1 MKKIKL
7 ILIWLLMAVFLSGCS
22 FRFVYNHLDWW
33 THWYLDDYV
42 TLTEQQQQRFDD
54 EFEQLHLWHRT
65 TQLPAYVQ
73 QLKALKISIN
83 DQINEQDIAANFVRF
98 TEHWQNFLIA
108 TEPKLQPLVVSLSTE
123 QTQQLLQ
130 ALQAAHQERLDDDE
144 ALSEQ
149 DWLEE
154 RTDQQK
160 EQLKDWFGKLSP
172 EQKSQVTL
180 LGKGFQRSFEPRM
193 LYRQR
198 WTQQFADLLNGNLP
212 DHQFKL
218 EFYSLF
224 VNGRTLRDKKFNAI
238 TSNNNQVFTNIFLYM
253 VRTATNK
260 QRKRINKKIDKIL
273 GDLEYLING
282 D

>member
-7 ILIWLLMAVFLSGCS
+7 ILIWLLIAVFLSGCS

-73 QLKALKISIN
+73 QLKTLKITIN
-83 DQINEQDIAANFVRF
+83 EQINEQDIAANFVQF
-98 TEHWQNFLIA
+98 AEHWQNFLIA

-130 ALQAAHQERLDDDE
+130 ALEATHQERLDDDE
-144 ALSEQ
+144 DLSEQ

-160 EQLKDWFGKLSP
+160 EQLKDWFGKLTP
-172 EQKSQVTL
+172 EQKSQVTSL
-180 LGKGFQRSFEPRM
+180 SKGFQRSFVPRM

-212 DHQFKL
+212 GHQFKL

-224 VNGRTLRDKKFNAI
+224 VNGRSLRDEKLNAI

-253 VRTATNK
+253 VTTVTNK

-273 GDLEYLING
+273 GDLEYLIN
-282 D
+282 DD

>member
-1 MKKIKL
+1 MKIKR
-7 ILIWLLMAVFLSGCS
+7 ILIWLLIAMFLSGCS

-33 THWYLDDYV
+33 TNWYLDDYV

-73 QLKALKISIN
+73 QLKTLKIAIN
-83 DQINEQDIAANFVRF
+83 DQINEQDIAANFVQF
-98 TEHWQNFLIA
+98 IEHWQNFLIA
-108 TEPKLQPLVVSLSTE
+108 TEPKLQPLVFSLSTE
-123 QTQQLLQ
+123 QTQELLQ
-130 ALQAAHQERLDDDE
+130 ALQEAHQERLDDNE

-149 DWLEE
+149 EWLEE

-160 EQLKDWFGKLSP
+160 EQLKDWFGKLTP

-198 WTQQFADLLNGNLP
+198 WTQQFAGLLNGNLP

-218 EFYSLF
+218 EFYNLF
-224 VNGRTLRDKKFNAI
+224 VNGRSLRDEKFNAI
-238 TSNNNQVFTNIFLYM
+238 TSNNNQVFSNIFLYM
-253 VRTATNK
+253 VTTATNK
-260 QRKRINKKIDKIL
+260 QRQRINKKIDKIL
-273 GDLEYLING
+273 GDLEYLIN
-282 D
+282 DD

>member
-7 ILIWLLMAVFLSGCS
+7 ILIWLLIAVFLSGCS

-73 QLKALKISIN
+73 QLKTLKIAIN
-83 DQINEQDIAANFVRF
+83 EQINEQDIAANFVQF

-108 TEPKLQPLVVSLSTE
+108 TEPKLQPLVVSLSTK

-130 ALQAAHQERLDDDE
+130 ALEATHQERLDDDE

-160 EQLKDWFGKLSP
+160 EQLKDWFGKLTP
-172 EQKSQVTL
+172 EQKSQVTS

-212 DHQFKL
+212 GHQFTL
-218 EFYSLF
+218 EFYRLF
-224 VNGRTLRDKKFNAI
+224 VNGHSLRDEKLNAI

-253 VRTATNK
+253 VTTATNK

-273 GDLEYLING
+273 GDLEYLIN
-282 D
+282 DD